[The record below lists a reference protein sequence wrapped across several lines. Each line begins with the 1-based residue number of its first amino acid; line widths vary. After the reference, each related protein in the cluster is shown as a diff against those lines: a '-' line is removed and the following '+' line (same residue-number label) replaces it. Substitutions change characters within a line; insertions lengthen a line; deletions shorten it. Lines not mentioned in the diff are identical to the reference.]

1 MCSLWIS
8 PSLTLTGQ
16 LVRLEPLTL
25 AHVDALRE
33 AVRDGELH
41 TAWWTSTP
49 SPDAMAADIRS
60 KLALRDAGS
69 MLPLA
74 CIRLVDGVTV
84 GVTTYYDLFPEV
96 PRLEIGYTWSRASS
110 HGTGTNPD
118 SKLLLLEYA
127 FEELGCQRVGIRTK
141 WSNHQSRAAI
151 ERLGLK
157 RDGILRSYARL
168 RNGVVDD
175 AVLYSALS
183 TEWPAIKAG
192 LTTRVNRHVTHA
204 ARDAAR

>member
-25 AHVDALRE
+25 DHVDALRE

-49 SPDAMAADIRS
+49 SPDAMAADIRN

-69 MLPLA
+69 MVPFA

-84 GVTTYYDLFPEV
+84 GVTTYYDLSPEV
-96 PRLEIGYTWSRASS
+96 PRLEIGYTWSRAPALIQTQNYYCSNTLS
-110 HGTGTNPD
+110 GNWGVSGWESAPNGQTTNP
-118 SKLLLLEYA
+118 
-127 FEELGCQRVGIRTK
+127 GPQ
-141 WSNHQSRAAI
+141 SNDW
-151 ERLGLK
+151 G
-157 RDGILRSYARL
+157 
-168 RNGVVDD
+168 
-175 AVLYSALS
+175 
-183 TEWPAIKAG
+183 
-192 LTTRVNRHVTHA
+192 
-204 ARDAAR
+204 

>member
-1 MCSLWIS
+1 MV
-8 PSLTLTGQ
+8 PF
-16 LVRLEPLTL
+16 
-25 AHVDALRE
+25 
-33 AVRDGELH
+33 
-41 TAWWTSTP
+41 
-49 SPDAMAADIRS
+49 
-60 KLALRDAGS
+60 
-69 MLPLA
+69 A

-141 WSNHQSRAAI
+141 WSNHQSLAAI

>member
-25 AHVDALRE
+25 DHVDALRE

-49 SPDAMAADIRS
+49 SPDAMATDIRN

-69 MLPLA
+69 MVPFA

-84 GVTTYYDLFPEV
+84 GVTTYYDLSPEV

-110 HGTGTNPD
+110 HGT
-118 SKLLLLEYA
+118 KLLLLEYA
-127 FEELGCQRVGIRTK
+127 FGELGCQRVGIRTK

-192 LTTRVNRHVTHA
+192 LTTRVNRHMTHA
-204 ARDAAR
+204 ARDAAQ